1 MVVHSETLGPA
12 VAIFF
17 QISNLVFSLSEIYSP
32 PASSPKSVRPYSSNS
47 SPTASPSPSRS
58 GCSTSSSGQPTH
70 STKSFQSVHSAS
82 TPPNASTT
90 ATTAAPS
97 TASSPPSVSAP
108 GNPPLSAAS
117 SSFSNNAVLRTSL
130 PPRSDV
136 ASGTPLPPRK
146 DPVRLIDPS
155 ALRRVSNCLSSS
167 TDSTL
172 IDKPPTWTPLNPTST
187 AILDDSGL
195 MSPFYAGIDPT
206 SDSLLDF
213 SDISDDSPRAAD
225 NSDDTNGLVHQED

>member
-1 MVVHSETLGPA
+1 MCSSIPLTEARALSSQSNTRDPRSICARLPDSLKQRIKPYYELDNFCVTLQKAVNSRDDSTEIDGFLLSTAAWLSQQTPHYAIRPPSPA
-12 VAIFF
+12 APAIPT
-17 QISNLVFSLSEIYSP
+17 SPTAPSTLTDSPTRPEIYSP

-130 PPRSDV
+130 PPRSD
-136 ASGTPLPPRK
+136 A
-146 DPVRLIDPS
+146 
-155 ALRRVSNCLSSS
+155 
-167 TDSTL
+167 
-172 IDKPPTWTPLNPTST
+172 
-187 AILDDSGL
+187 
-195 MSPFYAGIDPT
+195 
-206 SDSLLDF
+206 
-213 SDISDDSPRAAD
+213 
-225 NSDDTNGLVHQED
+225 